1 MSAPPT
7 APTVTPPARHA
18 GVSALSLA
26 VLAGPMSFGIAGPA
40 LILGEVAGGLG
51 GSTGEATWLVTVFGW
66 GIAVGTPL
74 MSGLVGHRGMRGTV
88 MISALLA
95 LIGAVLALVAPSLP
109 VLLLAAAAQAL
120 GAAGLTAIAMQLA
133 DSPRRMGVATASL
146 AVVGSVSPLAGS
158 LVSDL
163 LSWRVVLALPV
174 VAVLAVPAVLRQAVR
189 SAPSPGRFD
198 AIGVVVLTGLV
209 TALVAVPHQPVA
221 AGLCAVVAATAL
233 GIHLRARPAGF
244 VPAALVRAP
253 RFLGAAGLAFALAV
267 GNFGLI
273 YALPVR
279 LSELT
284 TWSSAQ
290 IGVAMV
296 WPLLFGGA
304 LSWSVVAAS
313 ARMRPRLMITA
324 LAVTGV
330 AAALA
335 AAFTSWVPGLLVAQ
349 AAASIAAASGQGVL
363 AVRATSAAPEEH
375 RPAAIGL
382 FTLCYLLGTAFGPA
396 VVALTAG

>member
-7 APTVTPPARHA
+7 APPMAPARHA
-18 GVSALSLA
+18 GVSAVWLA

-51 GSTGEATWLVTVFGW
+51 VSTGSATWLVTVFGW

-88 MISALLA
+88 AVCALLA
-95 LIGAVLALVAPSLP
+95 LIGAGLALVAPSLP

-221 AGLCAVVAATAL
+221 AGLCAVAAATAL
-233 GIHLRARPAGF
+233 GMHLRIRPAGF

-290 IGVAMV
+290 IGMAMV

-304 LSWSVVAAS
+304 LSWFVVAAS
-313 ARMRPRLMITA
+313 ARMRPHLMITA
-324 LAVTGV
+324 LAATGV

-335 AAFTSWVPGLLVAQ
+335 SAFVSWVPGLLVAQ

-363 AVRATSAAPEEH
+363 AVRATSAVPEEH

>member
-7 APTVTPPARHA
+7 APARHA
-18 GVSALSLA
+18 EVSAVSAVSLA

-51 GSTGEATWLVTVFGW
+51 VSTGEATWLVTVFGW

-95 LIGAVLALVAPSLP
+95 LIGAVLALAAPSLP

-174 VAVLAVPAVLRQAVR
+174 VAVLAVPAVLRRTAR
-189 SAPSPGRFD
+189 SAPPPGRFD

-233 GIHLRARPAGF
+233 GIHLRIRPAGF

-313 ARMRPRLMITA
+313 ARMRPRPMIAA
-324 LAVTGV
+324 LAVTGA

-335 AAFTSWVPGLLVAQ
+335 AAFTSWVPGLLIAQ

>member
-1 MSAPPT
+1 MSAPPM
-7 APTVTPPARHA
+7 APVRHA
-18 GVSALSLA
+18 GASAFSLA

-51 GSTGEATWLVTVFGW
+51 VSTGEAAWLVTVFGW

-95 LIGAVLALVAPSLP
+95 LTGAGLVLVAPSLP

-120 GAAGLTAIAMQLA
+120 GAAGLTVIAMQLA

-189 SAPSPGRFD
+189 SAPPPGRFD

-209 TALVAVPHQPVA
+209 TALVSVPHQPVA
-221 AGLCAVVAATAL
+221 AGLCAVVAAVAL
-233 GIHLRARPAGF
+233 GLHLRARPAGF

-313 ARMRPRLMITA
+313 ARMRPRPMITA
-324 LAVTGV
+324 LAVTGA

-335 AAFTSWVPGLLVAQ
+335 AAFTSWVPGLLIAQ

-363 AVRATSAAPEEH
+363 AVRATTAAPEEH

-396 VVALTAG
+396 IVALTAG